1 FPGARGPV
9 RYNGGMKI
17 TSVRADSVGAALLR
31 EGDVLLGLDGYETV
45 SSGNLGFIL
54 GDGRTATLSGM
65 KCQYYR
71 KGGSPLEGV
80 LHLKR

>member
-1 FPGARGPV
+1 
-9 RYNGGMKI
+9 MKI
-17 TSVRADSVGAALLR
+17 TSIRNDSVGAALLR

-54 GDGRTATLSGM
+54 GEGRVASLTGM

-71 KGGSPLEGV
+71 KGSSPLEGT